1 MTLKEI
7 TYMCGII
14 GYTGQMDALKV
25 LLNGLEQLE
34 YRGYDS
40 AGVALL
46 SSGHDRLLIKKAGPV
61 ATLKES
67 CAELKVESHCGIG
80 HTRWA
85 THGGVNDINAHP
97 HIAGRV
103 TLIHNGIIENYHN
116 LIERFGFQDS
126 LVSETD
132 TEVAARLFDYYYEG
146 NPREAIKK
154 TIRELTG
161 AYAFCIMFE
170 DIPDEIFCIRNVSPM
185 VAAHIEGSS
194 FVASDVTA
202 LIPYTNRYFVIPEY
216 ELVILKKDDIIL
228 EDLDGNRKEPEFLEV
243 SWNLEAAKKNGFPHY
258 MLKEIHEQPEA
269 LRNTILPRLENGLPD
284 FTEDRIPDSLFSGC
298 DKIAIVACGTAMYA
312 GMVGKA
318 LMEPLLKIPVSV
330 NIASEYRYESPLVD
344 ERTLVIVI
352 SQSGE
357 TIDTLAA
364 LRLSKELGAKV
375 LSIVNVKG
383 STIARESDHVFY
395 THAGPEIAVASTK
408 AYMVQLASLY
418 LIACRMAMAR
428 GVYQETDAA
437 AFVSRLLEAVPAVE
451 KILAK
456 KDRIKT
462 AASILAKAQDAF
474 FVGRG
479 LDYAFSLE
487 GSLKLKEI
495 SYIHAEA
502 YAAGELKHGT
512 IALIEKQTPVI
523 AVATQDHIY
532 GKTLSNVRE
541 VRARGAFVILI
552 TKKDA
557 EVPEDICDIHFSIPA
572 SSDQFTVFPVAVILQ
587 LLAYYT
593 SDMKGLNVD
602 KPRNLAKS
610 VTVE

>member
-1 MTLKEI
+1 
-7 TYMCGII
+7 MCGII
-14 GYTGQMDALKV
+14 GYTGRLDALTV
-25 LLNGLEQLE
+25 LLEGLEQLE

-46 SSGHDRLLIKKAGPV
+46 SSGNDRFLMKKAGPV
-61 ATLKES
+61 ATLKDA
-67 CAELKVESHCGIG
+67 CTAVDIESHCGIG

-85 THGGVNDINAHP
+85 THGGVNDVNAHP
-97 HIAGRV
+97 HIAGRI

-116 LIERFGFQDS
+116 LIDRFGFRDS

-132 TEVAARLFDYYYEG
+132 TEVAAKLLDHYYKGDPYD
-146 NPREAIKK
+146 AIRK
-154 TIRELTG
+154 TIREISG
-161 AYAFCIMFE
+161 SYAFCIMFE
-170 DIPDEIFCIRNVSPM
+170 DIHDQIFCVRNISPM
-185 VAAHIEGSS
+185 VAAHMEDGS

-202 LIPYTNRYFVIPEY
+202 IIPYTNRYFVIPEY
-216 ELVILKKDDIIL
+216 QIVTLRQDGISVQ
-228 EDLDGNRKEPEFLEV
+228 DLDGNPVEPEILEV
-243 SWNLEAAKKNGFPHY
+243 SWNVEAAKKNGYPHY

-269 LRNTILPRLENGLPD
+269 LRNTILPRLREGIPD
-284 FTEDRIPDSLFSGC
+284 FSEDEIPDELFSFC

-318 LMEPLLKIPVSV
+318 LIEPIIKIPVSV
-330 NIASEYRYESPLVD
+330 NIASEFRYENPLVD
-344 ERTLVIVI
+344 ARTLVIVI

-364 LRLSKELGAKV
+364 LHLSKERGAKV
-375 LSIVNVKG
+375 LSVVNVKG
-383 STIARESDHVFY
+383 STIARESDYVFY

-418 LIACRMAMAR
+418 LIGCRMSMVR
-428 GVYQETDAA
+428 GKFSQKDAGE
-437 AFVSRLLEAVPAVE
+437 FVSRLLDTIPAVQ
-451 KILAK
+451 KILENKAK
-456 KDRIKT
+456 LKT
-462 AASILAKAQDAF
+462 AASILAKAKDAF

-512 IALIEKQTPVI
+512 IALIEENTPVI

-532 GKTLSNVRE
+532 GKTISNIKE
-541 VRARGAFVILI
+541 VKARGAFVILI
-552 TKKDA
+552 TKQHA
-557 EVPEDICDIHFSIPA
+557 EITDDICDMHFSVPVPH
-572 SSDQFTVFPVAVILQ
+572 DRFTVFPVAVILQ